1 MKWDTTITTRFRLHY
16 NCSHN
21 VCVQKKKEMNE
32 NKKILPALAPMSME
46 HMPTAMFVHEQL
58 VDSLEDF
65 ARCWQ
70 LIP

>member
-1 MKWDTTITTRFRLHY
+1 MGYDYHNEISFALQLQPSRL
-16 NCSHN
+16 CT
-21 VCVQKKKEMNE
+21 KKKETNE

-65 ARCWQ
+65 ARCWR